1 MTIAKNLLDV
11 SEYSGEGYMP
21 LVDFDAWRVAVLNY
35 IDELLPESLVAM
47 QRHDETDEVFVL
59 LNGRCILFLGSGDEM
74 IDEIYAEDLRPLKFY
89 NVKKGCW
96 HTHTLSKD
104 AAVLIVENRTTTSDN
119 SPMIDLSAT
128 QRHEIVNLAQQLWQ
142 A

>member
-59 LNGRCILFLGSGDEM
+59 LNGRCILFLGSGDKM

-89 NVKKGCW
+89 NVKKGV
-96 HTHTLSKD
+96 HFYTASEAEK
-104 AAVLIVENRTTTSDN
+104 AATIKN
-119 SPMIDLSAT
+119 LSAT
-128 QRHEIVNLAQQLWQ
+128 YQYEGPGFYFEAN
-142 A
+142 